1 MELRT
6 GLCVVLLVAAVVGA
20 MTIATTPVSG
30 QTGVL
35 AQQSAV
41 DADDVRIT
49 VTLAEDGTA
58 EWHLA
63 FRSVLANDDEQAAFD
78 SLQADIADDPAAY
91 TEPFAERIRRT
102 VATAENT
109 TNREMAVG
117 NFSVDTE
124 TQSLGREYG
133 IVTYRFTWENFA
145 TTSDDTLRAGDA
157 IDGFFLD
164 DQTRLR
170 MEWPDGYTVDAVSPA
185 ADETPDNAVVWDGES
200 TDFVT
205 GEPRVAVA
213 ASGSGLTP
221 GMLIGIII
229 VILLAGVGGWFY
241 QRRPSDTD
249 DPPTAAVDTDGDIDT
264 DVDTKPDADTH
275 TDASA
280 TESDGDTVA
289 LTAAAADDE
298 PDPELL
304 SNEEQVLRL
313 LDDHGGR
320 MKQKQVV
327 EELDWTDAKTSKV
340 VSGLREDGTID
351 SFRIGRENVLTY
363 PDESLTG
370 DDEADE

>member
-1 MELRT
+1 MELPT
-6 GLCVVLLVAAVVGA
+6 GVVVGCFLAVLLGAATIAAVPA
-20 MTIATTPVSG
+20 SG
-30 QTGVL
+30 QIDGV
-35 AQQSAV
+35 AQQTGV

-49 VTLAEDGTA
+49 VSLAEDGTA
-58 EWHLA
+58 EWELA
-63 FRSVLANDDEQAAFD
+63 FRRVLETDEEEAAFE
-78 SLQADIADDPAAY
+78 SLQADIADDPASY
-91 TEPFAERIRRT
+91 TNPFAERIRRT

-109 TNREMAVG
+109 TDREMAAE

-133 IVTYRFTWENFA
+133 IVTYRFTWASFA
-145 TTSDDTLRAGDA
+145 ATNDDDELRAGDA

-170 MEWPDGYTVDAVSPA
+170 VQWPDGYTADSVTPA
-185 ADETPDNAVVWDGES
+185 ADETPDNAVVWDGDS

-205 GEPRVAVA
+205 GEPRIVVAE
-213 ASGSGLTP
+213 SGSGLTP
-221 GMLIGIII
+221 GMLIGVII

-241 QRRPSDTD
+241 QR
-249 DPPTAAVDTDGDIDT
+249 PPTATDSASPAATANEADDE
-264 DVDTKPDADTH
+264 PDATPADQSSD
-275 TDASA
+275 DAE
-280 TESDGDTVA
+280 T
-289 LTAAAADDE
+289 TAATADDE

-320 MKQKQVV
+320 MKQKQVI

-340 VSGLREDGTID
+340 VSGLREDGQID

-363 PDESLTG
+363 PDEGLTDDG
-370 DDEADE
+370 DDEPEE